1 MADKGPFRAKNIL
14 NLILDLLTSGAAA
27 FCFGARK
34 LAVWFKGLN
43 PKQRTTV
50 LLLTLAA
57 LLILSNVLPTPGGGS
72 GSNGGSSGSRDRVS
86 TSTRTCLTCMGSG
99 KCDDCGGSGYG
110 YVRGSGG
117 DRIKTGC
124 NTCHGSGDCKNPKCK
139 NGNVPA

>member
-1 MADKGPFRAKNIL
+1 MASKRNSGANTVL
-14 NLILDLLTSGAAA
+14 NLLLDLLTSGAAVL
-27 FCFGARK
+27 CFGARK
-34 LAVWFKGLN
+34 LAVWFKALS
-43 PKQRTTV
+43 PKRRVTV

-57 LLILSNVLPTPGGGS
+57 LLVLSNVLPTFGGGGGTG
-72 GSNGGSSGSRDRVS
+72 GSSSGSRDRVS

-99 KCDDCGGSGYG
+99 KCDECGGSGYG

>member
-1 MADKGPFRAKNIL
+1 MASKRPSGVKTVL
-14 NLILDLLTSGAAA
+14 NLLLDLLTSGAAA
-27 FCFGARK
+27 FCFGAHRIT
-34 LAVWFKGLN
+34 VWFKALK

-50 LLLTLAA
+50 LALTLAA
-57 LLILSNVLPTPGGGS
+57 LLILTNVLPASGGGGGS
-72 GSNGGSSGSRDRVS
+72 SGSSSGSRDRVS

-99 KCDDCGGSGYG
+99 KCDECGGSGYG

-124 NTCHGSGDCKNPKCK
+124 NSCHGSGDCKNPACK